1 MLIIT
6 ARTWAMI
13 DAVGDNFFVI
23 HDCGDI
29 GENGYNQDGDNDDG
43 SGWPPLAFRCWTGKA
58 DRGPLSCQSS
68 DRPGSFFYDS
78 RDKFYW

>member
-6 ARTWAMI
+6 ARAWAMI

-29 GENGYNQDGDNDDG
+29 GENGYGQGQDGDNDDG
-43 SGWPPLAFRCWTGKA
+43 SG
-58 DRGPLSCQSS
+58 
-68 DRPGSFFYDS
+68 
-78 RDKFYW
+78 